1 VLTQLIVSTYKS
13 IAELA
18 LWVLIVIGGLVGLGM
33 GKAIGWPMFG
43 LFAGAVGTFLFLAI
57 VLGAALLIADLH
69 TIVKAID
76 RKLEG
81 GASSNRDG
89 GTGSESS
96 TSNAGSLTMPM
107 PNLDRHA
114 KAAKLMASDGYHEA
128 EIIEA
133 LEREGLGKSDA
144 ESLAKH
150 ATSGSRP
157 AKAPEAA
164 AASEDQPQRA
174 VAAPKAAATPGT
186 RSLARFCREC
196 GQAQEPGGKFCGHC
210 GAAAA

>member
-1 VLTQLIVSTYKS
+1 MLTQLIVSTYKTL
-13 IAELA
+13 AELA
-18 LWVLIVIGGLVGLGM
+18 LWVLIVIGALVGFGM
-33 GKAIGWPMFG
+33 GKAIGWPLFG
-43 LFAGAVGTFLFLAI
+43 LFAGAVGTFLFLAV
-57 VLGAALLIADLH
+57 VLGAALLIEDLH

-89 GTGSESS
+89 GAGRDSP
-96 TSNAGSLTMPM
+96 TSQVGSLTMPA
-107 PNLDRHA
+107 PNLDKHA
-114 KAAKLMASDGYHEA
+114 RAAQLMAGDGYHEA

-133 LEREGLGKSDA
+133 LERQGLGKGDA

-150 ATSGSRP
+150 AISGSRP
-157 AKAPEAA
+157 AKVPEAA
-164 AASEDQPQRA
+164 AASVDQPQRT
-174 VAAPKAAATPGT
+174 VAAPKGAATPGA

-196 GQAQEPGGKFCGHC
+196 GQTQEPGGKFCGHC